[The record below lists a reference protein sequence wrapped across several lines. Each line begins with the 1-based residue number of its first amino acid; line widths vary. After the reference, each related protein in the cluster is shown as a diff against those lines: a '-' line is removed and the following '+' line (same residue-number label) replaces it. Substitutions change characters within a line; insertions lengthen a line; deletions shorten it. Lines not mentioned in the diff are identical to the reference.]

1 MMGLF
6 IKNVLGTVL
15 GRWVTGALV
24 TLLLGSAY
32 AWWHS
37 HKANL
42 REEGRQ
48 ECIQVV
54 NAETMQILEDQLA
67 DERAAYDLLLEHAT
81 KTAKANAESR
91 ERRHALESKVT
102 SLERAMAEQAE
113 TDEDY
118 KEWADTPLPDGVG
131 ERMRN
136 QATGSDSGTLR
147 EDSN

>member
-1 MMGLF
+1 MMGFF
-6 IKNVLGTVL
+6 IKKVIGTVL

-24 TLLLGSAY
+24 TLLLGGAY

-37 HKANL
+37 HKADL

-54 NAETMQILEDQLA
+54 NAETMKILEEQLA
-67 DERAAYDLLLEHAT
+67 DERAANEELRELAEYEA
-81 KTAKANAESR
+81 AVNAESR
-91 ERRHALESKVT
+91 ERRRELDLKITTLE
-102 SLERAMAEQAE
+102 AEMRTQAE
-113 TDEDY
+113 TDENY
-118 KEWADTPLPDGVG
+118 KEWADTPLPAGVG

-136 QATGSDSGTLR
+136 QATGSDSSTLR